1 MLLQLPV
8 MTLLL
13 LLGTA
18 QQADAA
24 IPRKAKHVIHI
35 VVDGLRPDAMAGNP
49 NFETLLLNG
58 ACTTNA
64 RLDPLSSQTFPNHY
78 SMFTGRPV
86 SDHGYHE
93 DADNGGYLP
102 AGPNADVF
110 DLVHDAG
117 GTTAFYGSKEKFAI
131 FDRSWNIDEY
141 HYEKRSFRLLPLF
154 LERMAEKQFTFAFL
168 HIRAPDR
175 GGHGDVG
182 AESDSYRDAVAE
194 ADGYLGQVMD
204 LAASLEG
211 DTGIILTADHGFAS
225 FGNHADETDLEN
237 YRIPFCVLGP
247 GVKRGADLYEI
258 NAANGYVDPGNRR
271 AHDSDDA
278 IRNIYAGILASDWL
292 GLMPEYGPLSRQYLA
307 VSDAVQT
314 EAEGEESI
322 RDISDGAAGGGAGAE
337 ADAEVEEEAP
347 GGADSGGGPGTPSS
361 EDDFDE
367 SLTDDQPS
375 KNSTTT
381 KSPSPSSKQIVQHV
395 IGAVLIAVGVGA
407 TAYLVWRGRI
417 GKKRPGKDA
426 HKISDTT
433 DTASISSGQDTSPS
447 SGHGTPQSKASR
459 THSQDIE
466 SSVEV
471 YPTSP
476 KCAIAVRTSLVPTET
491 CDAIEVLNYNI
502 HQVRDDHG
510 GVIISFE

>member
-1 MLLQLPV
+1 
-8 MTLLL
+8 
-13 LLGTA
+13 
-18 QQADAA
+18 
-24 IPRKAKHVIHI
+24 
-35 VVDGLRPDAMAGNP
+35 MAGNP

-307 VSDAVQT
+307 VSDEEQA
-314 EAEGEESI
+314 EAEPKEDT
-322 RDISDGAAGGGAGAE
+322 RDNVDDALRGGGGLGQK
-337 ADAEVEEEAP
+337 EEETEEKGIDSEAP
-347 GGADSGGGPGTPSS
+347 IVGNESSLQVPSVNATSKPPS
-361 EDDFDE
+361 EAAFDK
-367 SLTDDQPS
+367 SLSDDQPS
-375 KNSTTT
+375 NSITST
-381 KSPSPSSKQIVQHV
+381 KSTSSLRTALRATA
-395 IGAVLIAVGVGA
+395 AVLIAVGVGA
-407 TAYLVWRGRI
+407 SAYEYLVWSGRI
-417 GKKRPGKDA
+417 GKKRPGKEA
-426 HKISDTT
+426 NKIFDKEDTT
-433 DTASISSGQDTSPS
+433 SISSGEDTPPSAGHDNLCSNASP
-447 SGHGTPQSKASR
+447 

-471 YPTSP
+471 NTISPKCASAVRTSLVPTHSQDIEPSVEVYTTSP

-502 HQVRDDHG
+502 HQVRDDQG
-510 GVIISFE
+510 G

>member
-1 MLLQLPV
+1 MI
-8 MTLLL
+8 LLL

-49 NFETLLLNG
+49 NFETLLRNG

-314 EAEGEESI
+314 EEE
-322 RDISDGAAGGGAGAE
+322 REENTADNSDGAAAAEAE
-337 ADAEVEEEAP
+337 ADSEVDEEAHA
-347 GGADSGGGPGTPSS
+347 GVDSGEGPFSSPSV
-361 EDDFDE
+361 DDFDE